1 MPNGDS
7 YRFSGPVTVFREMRL
22 PESAA
27 PAGYAALIDAF
38 GLMVPLPRTLS
49 AIGLKHRILERDGW
63 RIFTPRHAPEA
74 SVAGHLTFALKYE
87 GIDLAV
93 LKHLFRE
100 TGPEPIESMVRTTP
114 SGSYARR
121 IWYLYEW
128 LTGRSLDLPNAVQG
142 SYVPV
147 VNEDLQWACPGRPVS
162 RQRVKANLPGTPAFC
177 PLVRCTPH
185 LREMVEME
193 LREKALE
200 AVADLPD
207 DVLSR
212 AAAFLLLEDS
222 KTSFAIEGEH
232 APQNRIQ
239 RWGRAIGDAG
249 KHPLDLPELLRLQ
262 RIVIGDSR
270 FVKLGL
276 RQGGGFVG
284 RHDRDT
290 GMPLPSHIS
299 ARPEDLDSLISGM
312 IAFASD
318 YAGALD
324 PVMAA
329 AVLAFGFVFVH
340 PFEDGNGRLHRYLIH
355 HILAQR
361 GFNPPGVVFPV
372 SAAILRNIVRYHG
385 VLEDYSQRLLPTIDW
400 EPADTGNVTVR
411 NDTADFYRYFDCTLQ
426 AEFLY
431 DCVHQTIVT
440 DLPAETAYLRRYDEF
455 ERAVQGIVDMPDRIV
470 EMLFSFLRQ
479 NRGSLSGRARR
490 HEFAELTAEEISR
503 IERHY
508 QALFGTTGLK

>member
-1 MPNGDS
+1 MADDQS
-7 YRFSGPVTVFREMRL
+7 YRFSGPVAVFREIRL
-22 PESAA
+22 PEPAT
-27 PAGYAALIDAF
+27 PAGYAALIDA
-38 GLMVPLPRTLS
+38 LDLRVPLPRTLS

-63 RIFTPRHAPEA
+63 RIFTPRHAPDA

-87 GIDLAV
+87 GIDLAA
-93 LKHLFRE
+93 LKRVFNAA
-100 TGPEPIESMVRTTP
+100 GPGPIERMVHKTP

-121 IWYLYEW
+121 AWYLYEW

-142 SYVPV
+142 TYVPV
-147 VNEDLQWACPGRPVS
+147 VNENLQWACPGRPVS
-162 RQRVKANLPGTPAFC
+162 RQRVKANLPGTPGFC
-177 PLVRCTPH
+177 PLVRRTPY
-185 LREMVEME
+185 LESMVKME
-193 LREKALE
+193 LKRKAGE
-200 AVADLPD
+200 AVADVPG
-207 DVLSR
+207 DVLAR

-222 KTSFAIEGEH
+222 RTSYAIEGER

-249 KHPLDLPELLRLQ
+249 KQPLDLDELLRLQ

-276 RQGGGFVG
+276 RREGGFVG

-299 ARPEDLDSLISGM
+299 ARSEDLHSLVDGM

-324 PVMAA
+324 PVIAA

-385 VLEDYSQRLLPTIDW
+385 VLEDYSQRLLPVIDW
-400 EPADTGNVTVR
+400 VPAEAGNVIVR
-411 NDTADFYRYFDCTLQ
+411 NDTVDFYRYFDCTLQ
-426 AEFLY
+426 AELLY

-440 DLPAETAYLRRYDEF
+440 DLPAETGFLRRYDEF
-455 ERAVQGIVDMPDRIV
+455 QRGLAEIVDMPDRIM

-479 NRGSLSGRARR
+479 NGGLLSGRARR
-490 HEFAELTAEEISR
+490 HEFAELTEEEISR

-508 QALFGTTGLK
+508 QTLFDPAGLK